1 MARSKRNVNSNET
14 TKVRIT
20 ERNLLSQTS
29 DVSSLNESPFVENPS
44 VSNVQEHSY
53 SDDDAGNNTDNCDVS
68 EGEEIS
74 QTTNFLNANLA
85 FIFDYP
91 EWVTLKKTPYCDV
104 SGMSE
109 N

>member
-44 VSNVQEHSY
+44 LSNVQEHSY

-68 EGEEIS
+68 EGEETS
-74 QTTNFLNANLA
+74 QTTNVLDANRA
-85 FIFDYP
+85 SIFDYP
-91 EWVTLKKTPYCDV
+91 VWITLKKISYISK
-104 SGMSE
+104 SGQ
-109 N
+109 

>member
-1 MARSKRNVNSNET
+1 MACSKRNVNSNET

-53 SDDDAGNNTDNCDVS
+53 SDDDAGTNTDNCDVS
-68 EGEEIS
+68 DG
-74 QTTNFLNANLA
+74 
-85 FIFDYP
+85 D
-91 EWVTLKKTPYCDV
+91 
-104 SGMSE
+104 
-109 N
+109 

>member
-1 MARSKRNVNSNET
+1 MARSKRNVKSNET

-53 SDDDAGNNTDNCDVS
+53 SDNDASNNTDNCDVS
-68 EGEEIS
+68 EGEETS
-74 QTTNFLNANLA
+74 QTTMFLTQIEIPFL
-85 FIFDYP
+85 IIQ
-91 EWVTLKKTPYCDV
+91 
-104 SGMSE
+104 S
-109 N
+109 